1 MSHGAPKLCSTISL
15 MKPLNGVKV
24 IDLTHM
30 LAGPYAGMVLA
41 DLGAEVVK
49 VEPLGSGEMTRG
61 LLKNDPN
68 YSFKNFGAYFLT
80 LNRNKKSVS
89 IDLKNK
95 KGLEVFYDLVR
106 SADVVLNNFSAGVV
120 SKLKIDFE
128 NLSSINP
135 KIITCSITGFGETGP
150 HSTRPAYDQI
160 VQAYSGGMSIT
171 GKDSNS
177 PTRAGIPIGDLGSG
191 LYSVIGILSALY
203 SREKTQKGQ
212 HIDLSLLDVQISLLT
227 YMATM
232 QTLSGIDPEPI
243 GNAHFVHVPYNS
255 FTTSDGYV
263 VIAVITDEFWQSLK
277 SVVNVGSLDDSKYDS
292 SIDRLKNQ
300 AFIENELNKVLS
312 TQTSGYWIDKLNKA
326 KVPCAPIN
334 KFSDALNDEQVKHRN
349 MIVEVEHPDG
359 GFVKMPGNPVKMS
372 YTNEESYSSPP
383 HLGTDT
389 REILKNWSKYED
401 DKIESLENEKII
413 QSID

>member
-1 MSHGAPKLCSTISL
+1 
-15 MKPLNGVKV
+15 MKPLDGIKV

-171 GKDSNS
+171 GKDAKS

-255 FTTSDGYV
+255 FTTSDGFV

-277 SVVNVGSLDDSKYDS
+277 SVVNVGSLDDSKFDS

-312 TQTSGYWIDKLNKA
+312 TQTSDYWIDKLNKA

-401 DKIESLENEKII
+401 EKIKDLENEKII

>member
-1 MSHGAPKLCSTISL
+1 

-171 GKDSNS
+171 GKDAKS

-191 LYSVIGILSALY
+191 LYSVVGILSALY

-255 FTTSDGYV
+255 FTTSDGFV

-277 SVVNVGSLDDSKYDS
+277 SVVKVGTLDDSKFDS

-300 AFIENELNKVLS
+300 AFIEDELNKILS
-312 TQTSGYWIDKLNKA
+312 TQTSDHWIDKLNKA

-383 HLGTDT
+383 HLGTNT
-389 REILKNWSKYED
+389 REILKNWSKYQD
-401 DKIESLENEKII
+401 DEIESLENEKII

>member
-1 MSHGAPKLCSTISL
+1 
-15 MKPLNGVKV
+15 
-24 IDLTHM
+24 M

-171 GKDSNS
+171 GKDAKS

-255 FTTSDGYV
+255 FTTSDGFV

-277 SVVNVGSLDDSKYDS
+277 SVVNVGSLNDSRFDS
-292 SIDRLKNQ
+292 SIDRLNNQ

-312 TQTSGYWIDKLNKA
+312 TQTSDHWIDKLNKA

-383 HLGTDT
+383 HLGTNT
-389 REILKNWSKYED
+389 REILKNWSKYQD
-401 DKIESLENEKII
+401 DEIESLENEKII

>member
-1 MSHGAPKLCSTISL
+1 

-171 GKDSNS
+171 GKDSKS

-255 FTTSDGYV
+255 FTTSDGFV

-277 SVVNVGSLDDSKYDS
+277 SVVNVGSLDDSRFDS

-312 TQTSGYWIDKLNKA
+312 TQTSDHWIDKLNKA

-389 REILKNWSKYED
+389 REILKNWSKYEY

>member
-1 MSHGAPKLCSTISL
+1 
-15 MKPLNGVKV
+15 
-24 IDLTHM
+24 M

-171 GKDSNS
+171 GKDAKS

-277 SVVNVGSLDDSKYDS
+277 SVVNVGSLDDSKFDS

-300 AFIENELNKVLS
+300 AFIENELNKILS

>member
-1 MSHGAPKLCSTISL
+1 

-171 GKDSNS
+171 GKDAKS

-255 FTTSDGYV
+255 FTTSDGFV

-277 SVVNVGSLDDSKYDS
+277 SVVNVGSLDDSKFDS

-312 TQTSGYWIDKLNKA
+312 TQTSDHWIDKLNKA

-401 DKIESLENEKII
+401 HEIESLENEKII

>member
-1 MSHGAPKLCSTISL
+1 
-15 MKPLNGVKV
+15 
-24 IDLTHM
+24 M

-106 SADVVLNNFSAGVV
+106 SADIVLNNFSAGVV

-128 NLSSINP
+128 NLSSINS

-171 GKDSNS
+171 GKDAKS

-255 FTTSDGYV
+255 FTTSDGFV

-277 SVVNVGSLDDSKYDS
+277 SVVNVGSFDDSKFDS

-312 TQTSGYWIDKLNKA
+312 TQTSDHWIDKLNKA

-389 REILKNWSKYED
+389 REILKNWSKYGD
-401 DKIESLENEKII
+401 DDIERLENEKII

>member
-1 MSHGAPKLCSTISL
+1 

-68 YSFKNFGAYFLT
+68 FSFKNFGAYFLT

-106 SADVVLNNFSAGVV
+106 SADLVLNNFSAGVV

-171 GKDSNS
+171 GKDAKS

-255 FTTSDGYV
+255 FTTSDGFV

-277 SVVNVGSLDDSKYDS
+277 SVVNVGSLDDSKFDS

-312 TQTSGYWIDKLNKA
+312 TQTSDHWIDKLNKA

-383 HLGTDT
+383 HLGADT
-389 REILKNWSKYED
+389 REILKNWPKYED

>member
-1 MSHGAPKLCSTISL
+1 
-15 MKPLNGVKV
+15 
-24 IDLTHM
+24 
-30 LAGPYAGMVLA
+30 MVLA

-171 GKDSNS
+171 GKDAKS

-255 FTTSDGYV
+255 FTTSDGFV

-277 SVVNVGSLDDSKYDS
+277 SVVNVGSLNDSKFDS

-312 TQTSGYWIDKLNKA
+312 TQTSDHWIDKLNKA